1 MQLTLQ
7 SPTTQNLGK
16 IRNDIEK
23 ALTGIGFTV
32 DTKNLR
38 AAAANI
44 DDLTKAQK
52 KALSTADN
60 FAEAVALKGVNF
72 ASYAIATN
80 AVKNLGLYIAS
91 AVTEAIRFEKEL
103 SVLAQTVNIS
113 VDSAK
118 EYSNEILNI
127 SKNYGLAQTKTAEL
141 VRVLAQAG
149 LSLKES
155 LKAAESLAKT
165 TLIGTFDNLNKTTEA
180 FIALMSAF
188 DLSVND
194 ATKALETINVVS
206 KAFAVESNDIV
217 DAITRAGG
225 AFKAASGNVEELIA
239 LFTSVRSY
247 SRESSETIATG
258 FRAILGRLQRA
269 ETVNFFK
276 KRGIE
281 LRRLNGEFVGGFEA
295 IKRITEGL
303 EQAGIKSGDVEFANV
318 VEQIGGIYQL
328 SRVVALLDNF
338 KEAQRAMAIANK
350 ASAESDIDA
359 AKAKET
365 LAFKIDELRANFSAL
380 ITEIT
385 QTATFKFLTAGLLEV
400 TDVVLSLTRAV
411 KGLLPLLAA
420 FAAVKVVGSLGSLI
434 AGGLKRLPK
443 RGSGSGVIGA
453 ATGGLIPGVGNGD
466 TVPAMLTPG
475 EFVIRKSAVKAIGVK
490 NLSSINKYG
499 KGGVVETEQLKAMN
513 PKIQGKSHLMR
524 KINSTSNWQ
533 DKDGTY
539 INYEIEE
546 FDPLSSSDKKLV
558 AEYIKGVKLG
568 NPGAKI
574 KGNAFEAMVAKKY
587 RLKTTGDNAY
597 LDFLYGEAKSDP
609 KYGKT
614 LTGDRYLNLLSKTLN
629 SKNSYLKKFT
639 KNKDIVNPSDKEI
652 TLYIDKLRN
661 KREDIT
667 KMNTGGPVGT
677 DTVPALL
684 TPGEF
689 VVNKRSAEQF
699 GYNNLKKINRY
710 AKGGVVS
717 KIQKFADGGV
727 VAGMS
732 DTNLSI
738 DTGLLQSL
746 NFVGDKLGPLANSFS
761 LLTLQMRLAINFTEF
776 FAQKIKAF
784 GESSAEQAKKTE
796 EITRQLD
803 EARKEL
809 AQTTSDLNTK
819 KTKADSEIKQ
829 IEAKISS
836 AEASRSTK
844 QLTPKDIFKDLNNV
858 VSNII
863 SQNTA
868 ALAFKQSVTSPQPTT
883 SQQAAALAALKKASG
898 SPTQQPQ
905 KGSTSSNS
913 ATGNV
918 VSPIDPKDQQQLKAL
933 IYDVKNKYKY
943 NSKIVEAISKIQS
956 SLPGEIKLQIAAISD
971 LANKLNESSLQ
982 EYYIIL
988 QNKKLLK
995 EKQEAAAAL
1004 DLSSKDE
1011 LALIESNIKSL
1022 EGALPKKTSFFSKVG
1037 GFAKTAVSSFG
1048 PEVASLALAAF
1059 TSSLDKASQNALT
1072 LSEELQKAGDAAG
1085 AEKAARTA
1093 AQEEMKSGNMQ
1104 FYSTVGASIGAV
1116 FGPLGLAVGA
1126 ASGALFGFVNSIT
1139 NFTDFLGL
1147 TSYQDQI
1154 DAKAMDAYKNAQISS
1169 AEKQV
1174 AIAKESFDKFGRT
1187 DPSKSL
1193 DQLEQSISK
1202 YINIFEKSREIFLGR
1217 DKGLETSQVAFKDF
1231 MDMFSSLA
1239 KSAEFA
1245 GMSFDE
1251 ISKKNPKIADGLNR
1265 IAVATG
1271 NTDWLKSFITEFNVL
1286 QNVLKAEA
1294 ASKASLVE
1302 AQIRSVKLQRGI
1314 NEATEK
1320 WSKTLTIQSRSLR
1333 SINFSKSGLSYL
1345 EKVDLSNFELDNT
1358 RSQNFKNALDSVSQA
1373 FPGLSETVKSFQ
1385 NEINAFDMAKFELA
1399 SRLPTINLGTNQNA
1413 VQAQRAEL
1421 AEQVMAIFEGMNLGD
1436 LEENIRSQILGGE
1449 DPTELLNK
1457 ILSDKANALQKP
1469 LDLITN
1475 VFNNYAEVLKNR
1487 VEFEAKQLDQSISI
1501 QKAQQSNNKMIA
1513 DIIADIFGENPIAEY
1528 QTALQN
1534 RLSNVSKALE
1544 GTSLS
1549 KMNLSGGKRDIDI
1562 IGNAISQN
1570 KAKQIEID
1578 AFIATSK
1585 TIDEFGN
1592 TTTDL
1597 MNELGSL
1604 QTEANAF
1611 KVALEELGNT
1621 SQETSAAQK
1630 ALQKSIS
1637 DRAKLREVAGDLA
1650 FGTRE
1655 SRSEFL
1661 KNMQQARILSFTGN
1675 IGNIRESDRQSLKA
1689 FLTEFKDLPV
1699 FNGLKGDE
1707 IIRGVTKNFL
1717 LSTGSSPEEV
1727 KFIMD
1732 EMIPIEKQML
1742 EQLKK
1747 DSQTQID
1754 QLKALERIEA
1764 QSFNAA
1770 NMNGGGS
1777 VFKPRGSDTVPAMLT
1792 PGEFV
1797 MSKSA
1802 VGKIGR
1808 ANLERMNSTG
1818 TIYASDGG
1826 IIEVAGVKYDK
1837 RTDYFRNRYK
1847 SDVAFKQ
1854 GVDLVES
1861 INLRERRKIGYAK
1874 NLGIDTANLDLNDP
1888 RLAFDQNL
1896 VNDTISSIRQKSGE
1910 IRSGNQVAIFD
1921 QYKGMTGGPLGLPNA
1936 LRYAAK
1942 TVKNVASGYSINQSD
1957 ELLMQEIFGAPEKL
1971 SQKLIDDT
1979 INEIS
1984 ASRKGLN
1991 VRPLSEAEIFAIK
2004 QRFQYTGSPTSTA
2017 KQVKQEV
2024 VQPKEFDTKSNIS
2037 GVLNA
2042 YGAMAKS
2049 FLNPDQRSVE
2059 QQVEETFRKKRE
2071 EERSQKAAASTPVVK
2086 PRQNVLAE
2094 QNVQS
2099 AQTAQTELSKLDRI
2113 AERLKTERNPNVRR
2127 QLMIGY
2133 QYQQRKQQLI
2143 DRSNSMYGIS
2153 QARKAERDKK
2163 EAIKREFDRKRGA
2176 ESLSKMSAN
2185 PYYKGTKAYAARISA
2200 EKDAREKAYDA
2211 NKIKDIQEY
2220 NLPQLSTNTSDETV
2234 NNLNKI
2240 IQKGNEQK
2248 IKEADELVKSYGY
2261 GSKNFDPIKMKEAIR
2276 NRRKMIESFR
2286 EKPQGRS
2293 PQSIFGRMKENKNRE
2308 DIVPAMLTPGEFVLK
2323 KSAVR
2328 DIGLPALNNMNKSKV
2343 KGFANGGLV
2352 GSGST
2357 GGFNGG
2363 GSNSNDYSVL
2373 TQSLIDFNSR
2383 FSESVRQLVEMPKV
2397 FEISLQNVGVNVN
2410 LNGAEFLA
2418 KLPDVL
2424 KSIVLE
2430 NIQSEI
2436 GNITSQVKKNLS
2448 SGN

>member
-1 MQLTLQ
+1 M
-7 SPTTQNLGK
+7 
-16 IRNDIEK
+16 
-23 ALTGIGFTV
+23 
-32 DTKNLR
+32 
-38 AAAANI
+38 
-44 DDLTKAQK
+44 
-52 KALSTADN
+52 
-60 FAEAVALKGVNF
+60 
-72 ASYAIATN
+72 
-80 AVKNLGLYIAS
+80 
-91 AVTEAIRFEKEL
+91 
-103 SVLAQTVNIS
+103 
-113 VDSAK
+113 
-118 EYSNEILNI
+118 
-127 SKNYGLAQTKTAEL
+127 
-141 VRVLAQAG
+141 
-149 LSLKES
+149 
-155 LKAAESLAKT
+155 
-165 TLIGTFDNLNKTTEA
+165 
-180 FIALMSAF
+180 
-188 DLSVND
+188 
-194 ATKALETINVVS
+194 
-206 KAFAVESNDIV
+206 
-217 DAITRAGG
+217 
-225 AFKAASGNVEELIA
+225 
-239 LFTSVRSY
+239 
-247 SRESSETIATG
+247 
-258 FRAILGRLQRA
+258 
-269 ETVNFFK
+269 
-276 KRGIE
+276 
-281 LRRLNGEFVGGFEA
+281 
-295 IKRITEGL
+295 
-303 EQAGIKSGDVEFANV
+303 
-318 VEQIGGIYQL
+318 
-328 SRVVALLDNF
+328 LDNF

-385 QTATFKFLTAGLLEV
+385 QTTTFKFLTTGLLEV

-727 VAGMS
+727 VAGIS
-732 DTNLSI
+732 DANLSI

-796 EITRQLD
+796 EITKQLD

-809 AQTTSDLNTK
+809 AQTEAESQK
-819 KTKADSEIKQ
+819 SISEKRSEIEYQKNLDSSA
-829 IEAKISS
+829 IKSIENTIAEAKARLASKPDFTIASLNDLDSKTTNIINSLKNAEEDFFERIQRVAKGDISTNPFVANVGAANLATPEDEKELKNIIS
-836 AEASRSTK
+836 ELKYKYRDNSKVLESVIAIQKQMPKEVKLQITALK
-844 QLTPKDIFKDLNNV
+844 QLTEYLDK
-858 VSNII
+858 
-863 SQNTA
+863 
-868 ALAFKQSVTSPQPTT
+868 
-883 SQQAAALAALKKASG
+883 SG
-898 SPTQQPQ
+898 
-905 KGSTSSNS
+905 
-913 ATGNV
+913 
-918 VSPIDPKDQQQLKAL
+918 
-933 IYDVKNKYKY
+933 
-943 NSKIVEAISKIQS
+943 
-956 SLPGEIKLQIAAISD
+956 
-971 LANKLNESSLQ
+971 LQ
-982 EYYIIL
+982 ELYIITE
-988 QNKKLLK
+988 NKRLLK
-995 EKQEAAAAL
+995 EKREAADAL
-1004 DLSSKDE
+1004 DLSSKQQLSTMEASAKEMSDLM
-1011 LALIESNIKSL
+1011 LANIKGL
-1022 EGALPKKTSFFSKVG
+1022 EDALPKKTSFFSKVG

-1072 LSEELQKAGDAAG
+1072 LSEELQKVGDAAG

-1154 DAKAMDAYKNAQISS
+1154 DAKAMEAAKNAQISS

-1202 YINIFEKSREIFLGR
+1202 YINIFEKSREISLGK

-1302 AQIRSVKLQRGI
+1302 AQIRSIKLQRGI

-1399 SRLPTINLGTNQNA
+1399 SRLPAINLGTNQNA

-1549 KMNLSGGKRDIDI
+1549 KMNLSGGKRDVNIID
-1562 IGNAISQN
+1562 NAIRQN

-1578 AFIATSK
+1578 AFIATGK

-1597 MNELGSL
+1597 MNELSSL

-1637 DRAKLREVAGDLA
+1637 DRAKLREAAGDLA

-1661 KNMQQARILSFTGN
+1661 KKMQQARVLSFTGN
-1675 IGNIRESDRQSLKA
+1675 IGNIKESDRQSLKA

-1742 EQLKK
+1742 EQLRK
-1747 DSQTQID
+1747 DEQTQID
-1754 QLKALERIEA
+1754 QLKALQNIEA
-1764 QSFNAA
+1764 QALNPLNAA
-1770 NMNGGGS
+1770 NLNGGGS

-1808 ANLERMNSTG
+1808 GNLERMNSTG

-1861 INLRERRKIGYAK
+1861 INLRKRKKIGYAK

-1896 VNDTISSIRQKSGE
+1896 V
-1910 IRSGNQVAIFD
+1910 
-1921 QYKGMTGGPLGLPNA
+1921 
-1936 LRYAAK
+1936 
-1942 TVKNVASGYSINQSD
+1942 
-1957 ELLMQEIFGAPEKL
+1957 
-1971 SQKLIDDT
+1971 
-1979 INEIS
+1979 
-1984 ASRKGLN
+1984 
-1991 VRPLSEAEIFAIK
+1991 
-2004 QRFQYTGSPTSTA
+2004 TGSPTSTA
-2017 KQVKQEV
+2017 KQVKQEA

-2037 GVLNA
+2037 GMLNA
-2042 YGAMAKS
+2042 YGAI
-2049 FLNPDQRSVE
+2049 
-2059 QQVEETFRKKRE
+2059 
-2071 EERSQKAAASTPVVK
+2071 
-2086 PRQNVLAE
+2086 
-2094 QNVQS
+2094 
-2099 AQTAQTELSKLDRI
+2099 QTKDLWNN
-2113 AERLKTERNPNVRR
+2113 RLKKCFVKNVRR
-2127 QLMIGY
+2127 KDLKNMLKCLLGLKEYYIN
-2133 QYQQRKQQLI
+2133 RNI
-2143 DRSNSMYGIS
+2143 
-2153 QARKAERDKK
+2153 KA
-2163 EAIKREFDRKRGA
+2163 
-2176 ESLSKMSAN
+2176 L
-2185 PYYKGTKAYAARISA
+2185 
-2200 EKDAREKAYDA
+2200 
-2211 NKIKDIQEY
+2211 
-2220 NLPQLSTNTSDETV
+2220 
-2234 NNLNKI
+2234 
-2240 IQKGNEQK
+2240 
-2248 IKEADELVKSYGY
+2248 
-2261 GSKNFDPIKMKEAIR
+2261 
-2276 NRRKMIESFR
+2276 
-2286 EKPQGRS
+2286 
-2293 PQSIFGRMKENKNRE
+2293 
-2308 DIVPAMLTPGEFVLK
+2308 
-2323 KSAVR
+2323 
-2328 DIGLPALNNMNKSKV
+2328 
-2343 KGFANGGLV
+2343 
-2352 GSGST
+2352 
-2357 GGFNGG
+2357 
-2363 GSNSNDYSVL
+2363 
-2373 TQSLIDFNSR
+2373 
-2383 FSESVRQLVEMPKV
+2383 
-2397 FEISLQNVGVNVN
+2397 
-2410 LNGAEFLA
+2410 
-2418 KLPDVL
+2418 
-2424 KSIVLE
+2424 
-2430 NIQSEI
+2430 
-2436 GNITSQVKKNLS
+2436 
-2448 SGN
+2448 